1 MKHSRLTAIAT
12 LLFLGCSLGL
22 SAASAQ
28 SLGDY
33 ARTVRKNK
41 PDTAS
46 ANHRYD
52 NDNLPTNETLSVV
65 GQTPDPKSATA
76 SGTAPAVDPAAA
88 AAEQKKT
95 ADDWKKKLEAQQAK
109 IDGLNHE
116 LDLEQR
122 EYRLKAA
129 AFYADAGTRLRNA
142 AQFDKDDTSYKSD
155 VEQKQKSLDSARQE
169 LTDMQEEARKAGI
182 AQKDKDSDAD
192 KSAGKSGDKDN
203 EDKSNEKK

>member
-1 MKHSRLTAIAT
+1 MKHAKFTAIAT

-22 SAASAQ
+22 GAASAQ

-46 ANHRYD
+46 ANHHYD

-65 GQTPDPKSATA
+65 GQAPDAKSASSA
-76 SGTAPAVDPAAA
+76 QPAAVDPAAA

-95 ADDWKKKLEAQQAK
+95 ADDWKKKFDAQQAK
-109 IDGLNHE
+109 IDGLSHE

-182 AQKDKDSDAD
+182 AQNKDNDSDKTAD
-192 KSAGKSGDKDN
+192 
-203 EDKSNEKK
+203 DKSNDKNNDKK

>member
-1 MKHSRLTAIAT
+1 MKHSKLTAIAT
-12 LLFLGCSLGL
+12 LLFLGCSLALG
-22 SAASAQ
+22 AASAQ

-33 ARTVRKNK
+33 ARTARKNK

-46 ANHRYD
+46 ASHHYD

-65 GQTPDPKSATA
+65 GQAPDPKSTTAA

-95 ADDWKKKLEAQQAK
+95 ADEWKKKLDAQQAK

-182 AQKDKDSDAD
+182 AQNKDNDAD

-203 EDKSNEKK
+203 DDKNNDKK